1 MYALNAFITHAKTRD
16 YEQQSLFNLFCRC
29 RSVHIMQFFSFVDG
43 MTQCQQEEVIASFRS
58 GRVNLLVSTTVGEE
72 GIDIPDCK
80 YVIRYDVS
88 GNEIA
93 SVQSR
98 GRVRDKEGKYE
109 VVAGKETGVIEKENL
124 NVIREEMMEDAIKEV
139 KAMDG
144 DEYKWKVHKQ
154 INCQPEIN

>member
-1 MYALNAFITHAKTRD
+1 
-16 YEQQSLFNLFCRC
+16 
-29 RSVHIMQFFSFVDG
+29 

-58 GRVNLLVSTTVGEE
+58 GRVNLLVSTTGEE

-80 YVIRYDVS
+80 YVIRYDIR

-98 GRVRDKEGKYE
+98 GRVRDKEGQYE

-124 NVIREEMMEDAIKEV
+124 NVIREEMMEDAIGEV

-144 DEYKWKVHKQ
+144 EQYKCKV
-154 INCQPEIN
+154 

>member
-1 MYALNAFITHAKTRD
+1 
-16 YEQQSLFNLFCRC
+16 
-29 RSVHIMQFFSFVDG
+29 

-80 YVIRYDVS
+80 YVIRYDVR

-98 GRVRDKEGKYE
+98 GLVRDKAGHNE
-109 VVAGKETGVIEKENL
+109 VVAGKETGVIKKENL
-124 NVIREEMMEDAIKEV
+124 NVIREEMMEDAIREV

-144 DEYKWKVHKQ
+144 DQYKRKV
-154 INCQPEIN
+154 

>member
-1 MYALNAFITHAKTRD
+1 
-16 YEQQSLFNLFCRC
+16 
-29 RSVHIMQFFSFVDG
+29 

-80 YVIRYDVS
+80 YVIRYDVR

-98 GRVRDKEGKYE
+98 GRVRDKEGQYE

-124 NVIREEMMEDAIKEV
+124 NVIREEMMEDAIGEV

-144 DEYKWKVHKQ
+144 DQYKSKVIKR
-154 INCQPEIN
+154 

>member
-1 MYALNAFITHAKTRD
+1 
-16 YEQQSLFNLFCRC
+16 
-29 RSVHIMQFFSFVDG
+29 
-43 MTQCQQEEVIASFRS
+43 MTQCQQEEVIANFRS

-80 YVIRYDVS
+80 YVIRYDIS

-98 GRVRDKEGKYE
+98 GRVRDREGKYE

-144 DEYKWKVHKQ
+144 DDYKLKV
-154 INCQPEIN
+154 

>member
-1 MYALNAFITHAKTRD
+1 MLLSLKALTDRVLSTMSIL
-16 YEQQSLFNLFCRC
+16 S
-29 RSVHIMQFFSFVDG
+29 SDG
-43 MTQCQQEEVIASFRS
+43 MTQCQQEEVIANFR
-58 GRVNLLVSTTVGEE
+58 GGNINLLVSTTVGEE

-80 YVIRYDVS
+80 YVIRYDVC

-124 NVIREEMMEDAIKEV
+124 NVIREEMMQDAIKEV
-139 KAMDG
+139 KAMAEQ
-144 DEYKWKVHKQ
+144 EYKAKV
-154 INCQPEIN
+154 